1 VSGAAPDF
9 SLPSTDGRT
18 VSLADFPGQD
28 VLLYFNEGA
37 GCDACFYQMQEIE
50 RSAAAFASA
59 GVTVVPVVANPLE
72 MTRGEVARFG
82 LSTPYL
88 IDEDTS
94 VSNAYGMVGNGM
106 HANLP
111 GHGFVLI
118 DAAGKLRWRM
128 EYPSMY
134 VSAGDLLTSVT
145 DALAQPAD

>member
-1 VSGAAPDF
+1 MSGAAPDF